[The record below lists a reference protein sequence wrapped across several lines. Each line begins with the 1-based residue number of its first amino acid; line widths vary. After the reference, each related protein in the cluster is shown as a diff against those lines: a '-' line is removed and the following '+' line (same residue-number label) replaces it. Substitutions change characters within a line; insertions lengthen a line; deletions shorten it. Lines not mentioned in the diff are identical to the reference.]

1 MEPTIYKP
9 SIYKGAGI
17 YKIGSEGGG
26 GGGDLVLL
34 KGTSGN
40 YNNTTWPLNRE
51 LWPNRVCA
59 LPIYVDIGDFVKIEI
74 DSNFEYAICCG
85 SGDGQGWEIPDWI
98 NGVYTFTADYNFVTV
113 SIRKLDNSNITP
125 NDILFA
131 KYSVN

>member
-1 MEPTIYKP
+1 MEPKIYKP

-17 YKIGSEGGG
+17 YKTVGGG
-26 GGGDLVLL
+26 GGGDFVLL

-40 YNNTTWPLNRE
+40 YNNTTWPLNRT
-51 LWPNRVCA
+51 LLPNRVCV

-74 DSNFEYAICCG
+74 DSNFEYAVCCG
-85 SGDGQGWEIPDWI
+85 SGDGQGWEDPNWI
-98 NGVYTFTADYNFVTV
+98 NGVYTFTADYNFVTIT
-113 SIRKLDNSNITP
+113 IRKQDDSNITP